1 MTGIFC
7 NSSGTPACRPSFCLI
22 FEPTDFQN
30 GLRFVFHAS
39 SDHQRSRILGFR
51 SRKFYKSC
59 PASGSRISYLSVTGP
74 FFGRLD
80 LYTGFDWTV
89 IGNVCTCAF
98 SFEPFLG
105 GALYL
110 LIIPPISIIL
120 SAHCIPSLRA
130 CRRLFKKDGLHPVGF
145 SFTVL
150 TQRLI
155 GSTTTPPRGA
165 FFFFFSYPLQTRIS
179 TGTLYLQPVD
189 MTGADLLGLRS
200 LNRDLAQQQKH
211 PYAPSLS
218 SSASSSSSSIFSL
231 DGVSSQS
238 SISSTSTNPVDLVSE
253 GECCRHAAPNSTNEA
268 GPRCLRSVISG
279 GITKPTDNAVPPE
292 QRRHGRR
299 TNGLVAQSSSCLRPP
314 PCLVRQSQRKV
325 NFVDNLVGE

>member
-165 FFFFFSYPLQTRIS
+165 FFFFFFLSS
-179 TGTLYLQPVD
+179 SNSNLY
-189 MTGADLLGLRS
+189 R
-200 LNRDLAQQQKH
+200 H
-211 PYAPSLS
+211 SLS
-218 SSASSSSSSIFSL
+218 STCGYDRSGSLGFEVVEPGLGSTTEASICPFFILLRFIFLLLYLLS
-231 DGVSSQS
+231 
-238 SISSTSTNPVDLVSE
+238 
-253 GECCRHAAPNSTNEA
+253 
-268 GPRCLRSVISG
+268 
-279 GITKPTDNAVPPE
+279 
-292 QRRHGRR
+292 
-299 TNGLVAQSSSCLRPP
+299 
-314 PCLVRQSQRKV
+314 
-325 NFVDNLVGE
+325 